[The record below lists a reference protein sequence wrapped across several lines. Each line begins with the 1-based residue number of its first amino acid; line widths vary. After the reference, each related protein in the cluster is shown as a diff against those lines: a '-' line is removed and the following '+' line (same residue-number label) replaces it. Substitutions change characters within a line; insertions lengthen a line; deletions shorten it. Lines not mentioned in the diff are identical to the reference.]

1 MAHSS
6 TVRPSIG
13 MNWGFDVLDY
23 VIKAGTIVDGSGAPP
38 TTGDVAVRDGVIV
51 SVGGTI
57 TESAKET
64 IDADGAIVTPGWVD
78 VHTHYDGQ
86 VSWDDVMD
94 PSAGN
99 GATTVVMG
107 NCGVG
112 FAPVRPGG
120 QQTLI
125 ELMEGVEDIPG
136 TALHEGMEWGKWESF
151 PDYMDYIS
159 GRQYSLDIGAQ
170 VAHGAVRYYV
180 MGERGAANEDAT
192 AGDIAAMALLVGRA
206 VEAGAVGFSTSRT
219 IGHRS
224 LHGAPVPGT
233 FAPLDE
239 LVAIAEAMGRTGKGV
254 FEMIPAGTVGKL
266 DGLGGERSTPYEEF
280 ALMEQVSKQGG
291 RPVTFTLV
299 QSPDYDQDLWREIL
313 DLTADANASGAQMRP
328 QVSSRPIGFV
338 TGLSSYHAFQR
349 RPTYMA
355 LAHLPLADRV
365 IEMAKAE
372 VKAAILADPDVPVAE
387 PGSMANLFALF
398 QRAAPMIYPLADP
411 VDYEPTMDQTLG
423 ARMAST
429 GREPLDVLYDFLLE
443 DGGMSMG
450 ALMGG
455 NDIAERLEVLRE
467 MLLHPDTVTG
477 LSDAGA
483 HVTLICDATMPTTQ
497 LTYWVRDR
505 KRGERLPLEFIVAKQ
520 TSANAR
526 LYGFHDRGLL
536 APGKRAD
543 INVIDLEHL
552 TVAPPKAHHDLP
564 AGGTRLIQPVHG
576 YLATMVKG
584 EVTRRHD
591 ADTGARPG
599 TLVRST

>member
-1 MAHSS
+1 M
-6 TVRPSIG
+6 
-13 MNWGFDVLDY
+13 LDY
-23 VIKAGTIVDGSGAPP
+23 VIRGGTIVDGTGGRPFA
-38 TTGDVAVRDGVIV
+38 GDVGVRDGVIV
-51 SVGGTI
+51 AVG
-57 TESAKET
+57 EVDEAAREV
-64 IDADGAIVTPGWVD
+64 IDADGATVTPGWVD

-99 GATTVVMG
+99 GATTIVMG

-120 QQTLI
+120 EQTLI

-136 TALHEGMEWGKWESF
+136 TALYEGMEWGKWESF
-151 PDYMDYIS
+151 PEYLDYIA
-159 GRQYSLDIGAQ
+159 GRRYSLDIGAQ

-192 AGDIAAMALLVGRA
+192 AEDVAEMARLVAEA

-224 LHGAPVPGT
+224 LWGSPVPGT
-233 FAPLDE
+233 FAPADE
-239 LVAIAEAMGRTGKGV
+239 LLAIANAMGRVGKGV
-254 FEMIPAGTVGKL
+254 FEMIPAGTVGQL
-266 DGLGGERSTPYEEF
+266 EGLGGERFTPHQEF
-280 ALMEQVSKQGG
+280 ELMEQISTSSG
-291 RPVTFTLV
+291 RPITFTLV

-313 DLTADANASGAQMRP
+313 DRTADANASGAQLRP

-349 RPTYMA
+349 RPTYLA
-355 LAHLPLADRV
+355 LAHLPLPERV
-365 IEMAKAE
+365 RELAKPE
-372 VKAAILADPDVPVAE
+372 VKAAILSEADVPVAE
-387 PGSMANLFALF
+387 PGSMANLYGLF
-398 QRAAPMIYPLADP
+398 QMAAPMMYPLADP
-411 VDYEPTMDQTLG
+411 VDYEPQMSAMLG
-423 ARMAST
+423 ARMAAS

-443 DGGMSMG
+443 DDGRSMA
-450 ALMGG
+450 ALMGA
-455 NDIAERLEVLRE
+455 NDIAERQEVLRE

-497 LTYWVRDR
+497 LTYWTRDR
-505 KRGERLPLEFIVAKQ
+505 KRGERLPIEFVVAKQ
-520 TSANAR
+520 TAGNAR
-526 LYGFHDRGLL
+526 LYGLHDRGVL
-536 APGKRAD
+536 APGMRAD
-543 INVIDLEHL
+543 LNVIDLERL
-552 TVAPPKAHHDLP
+552 SVAPPRAHHDLP
-564 AGGTRLIQPVHG
+564 AGGTRLIQPVVG

-599 TLVRST
+599 TLVRS

>member
-1 MAHSS
+1 M
-6 TVRPSIG
+6 
-13 MNWGFDVLDY
+13 LDY
-23 VIKAGTIVDGSGAPP
+23 VIKGGTIVDGTGASP
-38 TTGDVAVRDGVIV
+38 TVGDVGVRDGVIV
-51 SVGGTI
+51 AVGGSI
-57 TESAKET
+57 TESANET

-120 QQTLI
+120 EQTLI

-151 PDYMDYIS
+151 PDYMDYIG

-170 VAHGAVRYYV
+170 IAHGAVRYYV
-180 MGERGAANEDAT
+180 MGERGSENEDAT
-192 AGDIAAMALLVGRA
+192 AADIEAMAALVGQA
-206 VEAGAVGFSTSRT
+206 VDAGAVGFSTSRT

-224 LHGAPVPGT
+224 LWGAPVPGT
-233 FAPLDE
+233 FAAVDE

-266 DGLGGERSTPYEEF
+266 EGLGGERFTPHQEF
-280 ALMEQVSKQGG
+280 ALMHEVATRGG

-299 QSPDYDQDLWREIL
+299 QSPDYDENLWREIL
-313 DLTADANASGAQMRP
+313 DLTADANAAGAQMHP

-355 LAHLPLADRV
+355 IAHLPLAERV
-365 IEMAKAE
+365 KEMSKAE
-372 VKAAILADPDVPVAE
+372 VKSAIMSEGDVPVAE
-387 PGSMANLFALF
+387 PGSMANLFGLF
-398 QRAAPMIYPLADP
+398 QMAAPMIYPLADP

-423 ARMAST
+423 ARMAAT

-443 DGGMSMG
+443 DEGTSMG
-450 ALMGG
+450 ALMGS
-455 NDIAERLEVLRE
+455 NDIADRQEVLRE

-497 LTYWVRDR
+497 LTYWARDR
-505 KRGERLPLEFIVAKQ
+505 QRGERLPVEFVVAKQ
-520 TSANAR
+520 TARNAR
-526 LYGFHDRGLL
+526 LYGFNDRGLL
-536 APGKRAD
+536 QPGKRAD
-543 INVIDLEHL
+543 INVIDFDRL

-564 AGGTRLIQPVHG
+564 AGGTRLIQPVQG

-584 EVTRRHD
+584 EVTRRFD

>member
-1 MAHSS
+1 M
-6 TVRPSIG
+6 
-13 MNWGFDVLDY
+13 LDY
-23 VIKAGTIVDGSGAPP
+23 VITGGTIVDGSGAPP
-38 TTGDVAVRDGVIV
+38 TTGDVGVRDGVIV
-51 SVGGTI
+51 FVGEAI
-57 TESAKET
+57 TEAARET

-99 GATTVVMG
+99 GATTIVMG

-120 QQTLI
+120 EQSLI

-136 TALHEGMEWGKWESF
+136 TALHEGIEWGRWESF
-151 PDYMDYIS
+151 PEYMDYIG

-180 MGERGAANEDAT
+180 MGERGSENEDAT
-192 AGDIAAMALLVGRA
+192 ADDIATMAALVGEA

-224 LHGAPVPGT
+224 LWGAPVPGT
-233 FAPLDE
+233 FAPVHE
-239 LVAIAEAMGRTGKGV
+239 LVAIAQAMGRTGKGV

-266 DGLGGERSTPYEEF
+266 DGLGGERFTPHEEF
-280 ALMEQVSKQGG
+280 ALMEQVATQGG

-299 QSPDYDQDLWREIL
+299 QSPDYDQNLWREIL
-313 DLTADANASGAQMRP
+313 DMTAHANASGAQMHP

-355 LAHLPLADRV
+355 LAHLPLSERV
-365 IEMAKAE
+365 KEMAKAE
-372 VKAAILADPDVPVAE
+372 VKAAILSEADVPVAE
-387 PGSMANLFALF
+387 PGSMANLFGLF
-398 QRAAPMIYPLADP
+398 QMAAPMIYPLADP
-411 VDYEPTMDQTLG
+411 VDYEPTMDQMLG
-423 ARMAST
+423 ARMAAT

-443 DGGMSMG
+443 GEGTAMG
-450 ALMGG
+450 ALMGS
-455 NDIAERLEVLRE
+455 NDIAERQEVLRE
-467 MLLHPDTVTG
+467 MLVHPDTVTG

-505 KRGERLPLEFIVAKQ
+505 QRGERLPLEFIVAKQ
-520 TSANAR
+520 TANNAR

-543 INVIDLEHL
+543 INVIDLERL

>member
-1 MAHSS
+1 
-6 TVRPSIG
+6 
-13 MNWGFDVLDY
+13 VLDY
-23 VIKAGTIVDGSGAPP
+23 VIRGGTIVDGTGTPP
-38 TTGDVAVRDGVIV
+38 VTGDVGVRDGVIV
-51 SVGGTI
+51 SVGGSI
-57 TESAKET
+57 TEAANET
-64 IDADGAIVTPGWVD
+64 IDADGAVVTPGWVD

-99 GATTVVMG
+99 GATTIVMG

-120 QQTLI
+120 EQTLI

-136 TALHEGMEWGKWESF
+136 TALYEGMEWGQWESF
-151 PDYMDYIS
+151 PDYMDYIG

-170 VAHGAVRYYV
+170 IAHGAVRYYV
-180 MGERGAANEDAT
+180 MGERGSENEDAT
-192 AGDIAAMALLVGRA
+192 ADDIATMATLVAEA

-224 LHGAPVPGT
+224 LWGAPVPGT
-233 FAPLDE
+233 FAPVDE
-239 LVAIAEAMGRTGKGV
+239 LVAIAEAMGSTGKGV

-266 DGLGGERSTPYEEF
+266 EGLGGERFTPHQEF
-280 ALMEQVSKQGG
+280 ALMEQVAKRGG

-313 DLTADANASGAQMRP
+313 DLVVEANATGAQMRP

-355 LAHLPLADRV
+355 LAHLPLPERV
-365 IEMAKAE
+365 REMSKPE
-372 VKAAILADPDVPVAE
+372 VKAAILSEQDVPVAE
-387 PGSMANLFALF
+387 PGSMANLFGLF
-398 QRAAPMIYPLADP
+398 QMAAPMIYPLANP
-411 VDYEPTMDQTLG
+411 VNYEPTMDQMLG
-423 ARMAST
+423 ARMAAT

-443 DGGMSMG
+443 DEGKAMG
-450 ALMGG
+450 ALMGA
-455 NDIAERLEVLRE
+455 NDIAERQEVLRE
-467 MLLHPDTVTG
+467 MLMHPDTVTG

-505 KRGERLPLEFIVAKQ
+505 QRGERLPLEFVVAKQ
-520 TSANAR
+520 TAGNAR
-526 LYGFHDRGLL
+526 LYGLHDRGLL
-536 APGKRAD
+536 EPGKRAD
-543 INVIDLEHL
+543 INVIDLDRL
-552 TVAPPKAHHDLP
+552 TVAPPLAHHDLP
-564 AGGTRLIQPVHG
+564 AGGTRLIQPVQG

-584 EVTRRHD
+584 VMTRRHD

-599 TLVRST
+599 TLVRSS

>member
-1 MAHSS
+1 M
-6 TVRPSIG
+6 
-13 MNWGFDVLDY
+13 LDY
-23 VIKAGTIVDGSGAPP
+23 VITGGTIVDGSGAPP
-38 TTGDVAVRDGVIV
+38 TTGDVGVRDGVIV
-51 SVGGTI
+51 FVGEAI
-57 TESAKET
+57 TEAARET

-99 GATTVVMG
+99 GATTIVMG

-120 QQTLI
+120 EQSLI

-136 TALHEGMEWGKWESF
+136 TALHEGIEWGRWESF
-151 PDYMDYIS
+151 PEYMDYIG

-180 MGERGAANEDAT
+180 MGERGSENEDAT
-192 AGDIAAMALLVGRA
+192 ADDIATMAALVGEA

-224 LHGAPVPGT
+224 LWGAPVPGT
-233 FAPLDE
+233 FAPVHE
-239 LVAIAEAMGRTGKGV
+239 LVAIAQAMGRTGKGV

-266 DGLGGERSTPYEEF
+266 DGLGGERFTPHEEF
-280 ALMEQVSKQGG
+280 ALMEQVATQGG

-299 QSPDYDQDLWREIL
+299 QSPDYDQNLWREIL
-313 DLTADANASGAQMRP
+313 DMTAHANASGARMRP

-355 LAHLPLADRV
+355 LAHLPLSERV
-365 IEMAKAE
+365 KEMAKAE
-372 VKAAILADPDVPVAE
+372 VKAAILSEADVPVAE
-387 PGSMANLFALF
+387 PGSMANLFRLF
-398 QRAAPMIYPLADP
+398 QMAAPMIYPLADP
-411 VDYEPTMDQTLG
+411 VDYEPTMDQMLG
-423 ARMAST
+423 AQMAAT

-443 DGGMSMG
+443 GQGTAMG
-450 ALMGG
+450 ALMGS
-455 NDIAERLEVLRE
+455 NDIAERQEVLRE
-467 MLLHPDTVTG
+467 MLVHPDTVTG

-505 KRGERLPLEFIVAKQ
+505 QRGERLPLEFIVAKQ
-520 TSANAR
+520 TANNAR

-543 INVIDLEHL
+543 INVIDLERL

>member
-1 MAHSS
+1 M
-6 TVRPSIG
+6 
-13 MNWGFDVLDY
+13 LDY
-23 VIKAGTIVDGSGAPP
+23 VITGGTIVDGSGAPP
-38 TTGDVAVRDGVIV
+38 TTGDVGVRDGVIV
-51 SVGGTI
+51 SVGEAI
-57 TESAKET
+57 TEAARET

-99 GATTVVMG
+99 GATTIVMG

-120 QQTLI
+120 EQSLI

-136 TALHEGMEWGKWESF
+136 TALHEGIEWGRWESF
-151 PDYMDYIS
+151 PEYMDYIG

-180 MGERGAANEDAT
+180 MGERGSENEDAT
-192 AGDIAAMALLVGRA
+192 ADDIATMAALVGEA

-224 LHGAPVPGT
+224 LWGAPVPGT
-233 FAPLDE
+233 FAPVHE
-239 LVAIAEAMGRTGKGV
+239 LVAIAQAMGRTGKGV

-266 DGLGGERSTPYEEF
+266 DGLGGERFTPHEEF
-280 ALMEQVSKQGG
+280 ALMEQVATQGG

-299 QSPDYDQDLWREIL
+299 QSPDYDQNLWREIL
-313 DLTADANASGAQMRP
+313 DMTAHANASGARMHP

-355 LAHLPLADRV
+355 LARLPLSERV
-365 IEMAKAE
+365 KEMAKAE
-372 VKAAILADPDVPVAE
+372 VKAAILSEADVPVAE
-387 PGSMANLFALF
+387 PGSMANLFRLF
-398 QRAAPMIYPLADP
+398 QMAAPMIYPLADP
-411 VDYEPTMDQTLG
+411 VDYEPTMDQMLG
-423 ARMAST
+423 AQMAAT

-443 DGGMSMG
+443 GEGTAMG
-450 ALMGG
+450 ALMGS
-455 NDIAERLEVLRE
+455 NDIAERQEVLRE
-467 MLLHPDTVTG
+467 MLVHPDTVTG

-505 KRGERLPLEFIVAKQ
+505 QRGERLPLEFIVAKQ
-520 TSANAR
+520 TANNAR

-543 INVIDLEHL
+543 INVIDLERL

>member
-1 MAHSS
+1 M
-6 TVRPSIG
+6 
-13 MNWGFDVLDY
+13 LDY
-23 VIKAGTIVDGSGAPP
+23 VITGGTIVDGSGAPP
-38 TTGDVAVRDGVIV
+38 TTGDVGVRDGVIV
-51 SVGGTI
+51 LVGETI
-57 TESAKET
+57 TEAAKET

-99 GATTVVMG
+99 GATTIVMG

-120 QQTLI
+120 EQSLI

-136 TALHEGMEWGKWESF
+136 TALHEGMEWGRWESF
-151 PDYMDYIS
+151 PEYMDYIG

-180 MGERGAANEDAT
+180 MGERGSENEDAT
-192 AGDIAAMALLVGRA
+192 ADDIATMAALVGEA

-224 LHGAPVPGT
+224 LWGAPVPGT
-233 FAPLDE
+233 FAPVHE
-239 LVAIAEAMGRTGKGV
+239 LVAIAQAMGRTGKGV

-266 DGLGGERSTPYEEF
+266 EGLGGERFTPHEEF
-280 ALMEQVSKQGG
+280 ALMEQVATQGG

-299 QSPDYDQDLWREIL
+299 QSPDYDQNLWREIL
-313 DLTADANASGAQMRP
+313 DMTAHANASGAQMHP

-355 LAHLPLADRV
+355 LAHLPLSERV
-365 IEMAKAE
+365 KEMAKAE
-372 VKAAILADPDVPVAE
+372 VKAAILSEADVPVAE
-387 PGSMANLFALF
+387 PGSMANLFGLF
-398 QRAAPMIYPLADP
+398 QMAASMIYPLADP
-411 VDYEPTMDQTLG
+411 VDYEPTMDQMLG
-423 ARMAST
+423 ARMAAT

-443 DGGMSMG
+443 GEGTAMG
-450 ALMGG
+450 ALMGS
-455 NDIAERLEVLRE
+455 NDIAERQEVLRE
-467 MLLHPDTVTG
+467 MLVHPDTVTG

-505 KRGERLPLEFIVAKQ
+505 QRGERLPLEFIVAKQ
-520 TSANAR
+520 TANNAR

-543 INVIDLEHL
+543 INVIDLERL

>member
-1 MAHSS
+1 M
-6 TVRPSIG
+6 
-13 MNWGFDVLDY
+13 LDY
-23 VIKAGTIVDGSGAPP
+23 VIKGGTIVDGSGAPP
-38 TTGDVAVRDGVIV
+38 TTGDVGVRDGVIV
-51 SVGGTI
+51 SVGEAI
-57 TESAKET
+57 TEAAKET

-120 QQTLI
+120 EQSLI

-136 TALHEGMEWGKWESF
+136 TALHEGMEWGRWESF
-151 PDYMDYIS
+151 PEYMDYIG

-180 MGERGAANEDAT
+180 MGERGSENEDAT
-192 AGDIAAMALLVGRA
+192 ADDIATMAALVGEA

-224 LHGAPVPGT
+224 LWGAPVPGT
-233 FAPLDE
+233 FAPVHE
-239 LVAIAEAMGRTGKGV
+239 LVAIAQAMGRTGKGV

-266 DGLGGERSTPYEEF
+266 DGLGGERFTPHEEF
-280 ALMEQVSKQGG
+280 ALMEQVATQGG

-299 QSPDYDQDLWREIL
+299 QSPDYDQNLWREIL
-313 DLTADANASGAQMRP
+313 DMTAHANASGAQMHP

-355 LAHLPLADRV
+355 LAHLPLSERV
-365 IEMAKAE
+365 KEMAKAE
-372 VKAAILADPDVPVAE
+372 VKAAILSEADVPVAE
-387 PGSMANLFALF
+387 PGSMANLFGLF
-398 QRAAPMIYPLADP
+398 QMAAPMIYPLADP
-411 VDYEPTMDQTLG
+411 VDYEPTMDQMLG
-423 ARMAST
+423 ARMAAT

-443 DGGMSMG
+443 GEGTAMG
-450 ALMGG
+450 ALMGS
-455 NDIAERLEVLRE
+455 NDIAERQEVLRE
-467 MLLHPDTVTG
+467 MLVHPDTVTG

-505 KRGERLPLEFIVAKQ
+505 QRGERLPLEFIVAKQ
-520 TSANAR
+520 TANNAR

-543 INVIDLEHL
+543 INVIDLERL

>member
-1 MAHSS
+1 M
-6 TVRPSIG
+6 
-13 MNWGFDVLDY
+13 LDY
-23 VIKAGTIVDGSGAPP
+23 VIKGGTIVDGTGASP
-38 TTGDVAVRDGVIV
+38 TIGDVGVRDGVIV
-51 SVGGTI
+51 AVGGSI
-57 TESAKET
+57 TESANET

-120 QQTLI
+120 EQTLI

-151 PDYMDYIS
+151 PDYMDYIG

-170 VAHGAVRYYV
+170 IAHGAVRYYV
-180 MGERGAANEDAT
+180 MGERGSENEDAT
-192 AGDIAAMALLVGRA
+192 AADIEAMAALVGQA
-206 VEAGAVGFSTSRT
+206 VDAGAVGFSTSRT

-224 LHGAPVPGT
+224 LWGAPVPGT
-233 FAPLDE
+233 FAAVDE

-266 DGLGGERSTPYEEF
+266 EGLGGERFTPHQEF
-280 ALMEQVSKQGG
+280 ALMHEVATRGG

-299 QSPDYDQDLWREIL
+299 QSPDYDENLWREIL
-313 DLTADANASGAQMRP
+313 DLTADANAAGAQMHP

-355 LAHLPLADRV
+355 IAHLPLAERV
-365 IEMAKAE
+365 KEMSKAE
-372 VKAAILADPDVPVAE
+372 VKSAIMSEGDVPVAE
-387 PGSMANLFALF
+387 PGSMANLFGLF
-398 QRAAPMIYPLADP
+398 QMAAPMIYPLADP

-423 ARMAST
+423 ARMAAT

-443 DGGMSMG
+443 DEGTSMG
-450 ALMGG
+450 ALMGS
-455 NDIAERLEVLRE
+455 NDIADRQEVLRE

-497 LTYWVRDR
+497 LTYWARDR
-505 KRGERLPLEFIVAKQ
+505 QRGERLPVEFVVAKQ
-520 TSANAR
+520 TARNAR
-526 LYGFHDRGLL
+526 LYGFNDRGLL
-536 APGKRAD
+536 QPGKRAD
-543 INVIDLEHL
+543 INVIDFDRL

-564 AGGTRLIQPVHG
+564 AGGTRLIQPVQG

-584 EVTRRHD
+584 EVTRRFD